1 VYIFVMAVVVIAVPA
16 PESVIEVTVLRAKM
30 VNKDILYEYTGSK
43 GNLHRK
49 GPGLYTVC
57 M

>member
-1 VYIFVMAVVVIAVPA
+1 VHIFIMAVVMIAVPA
-16 PESVIEVTVLRAKM
+16 LESVPLVTVLRAKM
-30 VNKDILYEYTGSK
+30 VNKDILYQYTGSK

-57 M
+57 T